1 MSVGQ
6 AVTTYAR
13 QTRWFFL
20 RISLFWFGLS
30 FIWGGMNI
38 QILPWR
44 IDRFVR
50 DGLVPEEIKGTAL
63 GALVFVGLVV
73 AIVVQPVAGAISD
86 RATLR
91 WGRRRPFMAAGVA
104 ASIPFLIFVGVA
116 PNYGWLF
123 VALVLL
129 QIGANIAHGPYQGV
143 IPDQVAPAK
152 RGQASGFL
160 GLANFVGTLAGA
172 GVAGAWL
179 SEGHLLPAMLT
190 IVAVLSLSSLVTWRV
205 VKESRAPAM
214 PPFGGVMREFSQRL
228 RELGARPAFVW
239 LMLSRLF
246 FFMGL
251 QAMDNFLQFFFRDGL
266 IEPDL
271 EIDIFGF
278 VFDLG
283 PEFKTTGVLAVVLV
297 LAVLT
302 AVPGGWVADRYGKLR
317 VVAVAASLGV
327 LSAALMMTAQ
337 SFVQVLGYAVFLG
350 IGVGLFTA
358 ADWAVAIDLIP
369 DPRAPGLYMGLS
381 NVATAGG
388 DALAT
393 VSAGIALDL
402 VGFRGVFAM
411 MGIFFGITLLVL
423 IGVREALAR
432 TDVSVT
438 A

>member
-6 AVTTYAR
+6 AVMTYGR
-13 QTRWFFL
+13 QTRWFFF

-30 FIWGGMNI
+30 FIWGGINI

-44 IDRFVR
+44 VDQ
-50 DGLVPEEIKGTAL
+50 LVAEEIRGTAI

-73 AIVVQPVAGAISD
+73 AIFVQPVAGAMSD

-91 WGRRRPFMAAGVA
+91 WGRRRPFMAVGVA

-129 QIGANIAHGPYQGV
+129 QIAANIAHGPYQGV
-143 IPDQVAPAK
+143 IPDQVAPAN

-160 GLANFVGTLAGA
+160 GLANLIGTLAGA

-179 SEGHLLPAMLT
+179 AAGQLLPAMLT
-190 IVAVLSLSSLVTWRV
+190 IVAVVSLSSLVTWLV
-205 VKESRAPAM
+205 VKESPAPAM
-214 PPFGGVMREFSQRL
+214 PQFGGVMRELSQRL
-228 RELGARPAFVW
+228 GELSARPAFIW

-251 QAMDNFLQFFFRDGL
+251 QAMDNFLQLFLRDGL
-266 IEPDL
+266 GESD
-271 EIDIFGF
+271 
-278 VFDLG
+278 
-283 PEFKTTGVLAVVLV
+283 PELKTTGVLGVVLIV
-297 LAVLT
+297 ALLT
-302 AVPGGWVADRYGKLR
+302 SVPAGWAADRYGKLR
-317 VVAVAASLGV
+317 LVALAGGLGV
-327 LSAALMMTAQ
+327 LSALLMMSVQASAQ
-337 SFVQVLGYAVFLG
+337 AYVLVLIYAVFLG
-350 IGVGLFTA
+350 LSVGLFTA

-369 DPRAPGLYMGLS
+369 DKSAPGLYMGLS

-388 DALAT
+388 DGLAT
-393 VSAGIALDL
+393 LSAGIALDL

-411 MGIFFGITLLVL
+411 MAIFFGISLFVL
-423 IGVREALAR
+423 IGVRQVLAR
-432 TDVSVT
+432 TDVPAT